1 MNMKTLS
8 RRILPWAGGLLL
20 WTGLTPENPL
30 RAQDSKNPDAPV
42 VSKVEPPNW
51 WVGLTPDV
59 LLLLSGKN
67 LQATHASC
75 NLREVTVSRTQ
86 STGDGDYLFVWLKFE
101 PGLRSGTAICR
112 ITTAHGQAN
121 FELPLAARAQILGR
135 NQGLT
140 LDDVIYQIVPDRFS
154 DGDPLNDQPAGIPG
168 AFDRSKRN
176 AYHGGDLR
184 RIEQHL
190 DYLKNLGVTTLLLTP
205 VVKSDAAPD
214 GHITGS
220 TDLYAVDP
228 HLGTL
233 ADYQE
238 LVETAHKQHMKVF
251 FDAAPNHVG
260 PTNPWVNHPP
270 LPDWF
275 HGLPDHHLTAASPL
289 KPSFYGRAEKQA
301 AGNDAFEE
309 LVDPHTSPEIRNNLT
324 EGWIAGVWPDLN
336 TENPMVVQYLL
347 ENSVWWAEISGLD
360 GYGVDAVPYVARRFW
375 EQWHAD
381 LRKLYPR
388 LSTIGEVADADPAVT
403 SFYQGGRP
411 GWDGVDTQLTSV
423 FDYPLQFALCD
434 VLLNGA
440 PVGKITNILRQDS
453 LYPHPDFLV
462 TFFDSP
468 DVVRIA
474 SEPQGTPAHLKLAYG
489 LILTARGIPELYYGD
504 ELGMAGGSDSD
515 RRRDFP
521 GGWPEGAKSAFK
533 KEERSSQ
540 QEEIFEYVQG
550 LLRLRAQHSALRRGK
565 LWSLASDDTT
575 YIFLR
580 ESDEEGVL
588 IAFHAGGKARDISLP
603 LTGTAAQNA
612 ANVAAISGEGQA
624 ELAGRTVKLHLPAE
638 SVSIFSLQ

>member
-1 MNMKTLS
+1 MNKKKLGRT
-8 RRILPWAGGLLL
+8 ILPWASGLLL
-20 WTGLTPENPL
+20 WAGLTPENSL
-30 RAQDSKNPDAPV
+30 HAQDSMNPVAPL

-112 ITTAHGQAN
+112 ITTAHGQTN

-140 LDDVIYQIVPDRFS
+140 LDDVIYQIVPDRFA
-154 DGDPLNDQPAGIPG
+154 DGDPLNDQPAGISG
-168 AFDRSKRN
+168 TFDRSKPN

-184 RIEQHL
+184 GIEQHL
-190 DYLKNLGVTTLLLTP
+190 DYLKNLGVTALRLSP
-205 VVKSDAAPD
+205 VMKSDAAPD
-214 GHITGS
+214 RQGTGA

-233 ADYQE
+233 ADYRE
-238 LVETAHKQHMKVF
+238 LVAEAHKQHMKIF
-251 FDAAPNHVG
+251 FDTAPNHVG
-260 PTNPWVNHPP
+260 PGSPWVNHPP

-275 HGLPDHHLTAASPL
+275 HGSPDHHLTAASPL
-289 KPSFYGRAEKQA
+289 KPSFYGQVEKQA
-301 AGNDAFEE
+301 AGNDALEE
-309 LVDPHTSPEIRNNLT
+309 MVDPHTSPEIRKNLT

-336 TENPMVVQYLL
+336 TENPMVEQYLL

-360 GYGVDAVPYVARRFW
+360 GFGVDAVPYVSRSFL

-388 LSTIGEVADADPAVT
+388 LSTIGEVTHPDPAVT

-423 FDYPLQFALCD
+423 FDYPLYFALRE

-440 PVGKITNILRQDS
+440 PVGKITNTLRQDS

-462 TFFDSP
+462 TFFDSQNAA
-468 DVVRIA
+468 RIA
-474 SEPQGTPAHLKLAYG
+474 GKPEETPAHLKLAYG

-504 ELGMAGGSDSD
+504 ELGMAGGGDSD
-515 RRRDFP
+515 NRRDFP
-521 GGWPEGAKSAFK
+521 GGWPDDSKNAFK
-533 KEERSSQ
+533 KEGRTAQ

-550 LLRLRAQHSALRRGK
+550 LLRLRAQHPALRRGK
-565 LWSLASDDTT
+565 LWSLASDETT

-580 ESDEEGVL
+580 ESDEERVL
-588 IAFHAGGKARDISLP
+588 VAFHAGGQARDISLS
-603 LTGTAAQNA
+603 LTGTAAQDA
-612 ANVAAISGEGQA
+612 ANAFAISGEGQA

-638 SVSIFSLQ
+638 SLSIFSLQ